1 MLVRALRFINR
12 SELNWNKFKRVAF
25 LIVVLTSAHACTM
38 SDPGSVGTDDMSSP
52 AEDKEAEGFPIED
65 ALAQSE
71 PALIIDADI
80 AAIDELRGLI
90 AGELGQTSVQVANTL
105 FQKRSLASFGKK
117 DYSGRS
123 RELPI
128 RFELRII
135 EKTCVLVAFDSNR
148 AWKLEKVR
156 CKAEY
161 EK

>member
-1 MLVRALRFINR
+1 MLVQALRFINR
-12 SELNWNKFKRVAF
+12 SQLNWDKCKRLAC
-25 LIVVLTSAHACTM
+25 LIAVLTNALACTV
-38 SDPGSVGTDDMSSP
+38 SDPGNVGTGDMSSP
-52 AEDKEAEGFPIED
+52 AEGKDPQGFPIED

-80 AAIDELRGLI
+80 AAIEELRGLI
-90 AGELGQTSVQVANTL
+90 AGELGQTSVQVASTL